1 MGYER
6 LHTPFSSAV
15 LGTGKKKERQWLWP
29 ASVAIKA
36 RFFKREKIFEM
47 FGSKTSAAS
56 NSKEALGWLQPAKLN
71 FPFRFFRIEPRQGK
85 VSKRAQAPSSTTVIP
100 QYKPKTYSLKPIAL
114 GS

>member
-15 LGTGKKKERQWLWP
+15 LGTGRKKGEWLWP

-47 FGSKTSAAS
+47 FGSKASAAS
-56 NSKEALGWLQPAKLN
+56 NSKEALGWLQPGKLN
-71 FPFRFFRIEPRQGK
+71 FPFRFFRVDHK
-85 VSKRAQAPSSTTVIP
+85 
-100 QYKPKTYSLKPIAL
+100 
-114 GS
+114 